1 MKKIAAQLVV
11 YQLDVCQLESTNL
24 QMDLTMLEAEYTEK
38 WTVLRKIKV
47 KQWHL
52 SQETKIV
59 HLSLGKS

>member
-47 KQWHL
+47 KQ
-52 SQETKIV
+52 
-59 HLSLGKS
+59 